1 MLRIRLARTGKKN
14 SPSFRIVVAEHS
26 NPVKSN
32 FVEVVGF
39 YNPTQKPKLL
49 EFNEERVKYW
59 ISVGAQPSD
68 SVASLLKSASISGMD
83 DYIGRRDL
91 KRKKKNGEDEE
102 VTPAAP
108 APAPAAAPVAEETP
122 VEEEAPAEEP
132 KEEPVAEETPV
143 EEATEE
149 TSTEEAPAE
158 EAPAEEPKEEVVAEE
173 ATEEVVAEEAPAE
186 EAPAEEKAD
195 A

>member
-39 YNPTQKPKLL
+39 YNPVQTPKLL
-49 EFNEERVKYW
+49 EFNEERIKYW
-59 ISVGAQPSD
+59 ISVGAKPSD
-68 SVASLLKSASISGMD
+68 TVASLLKNGGMSGMD

-91 KRKKKNGEDEE
+91 ARKKKNGEDEE
-102 VTPAAP
+102 EEVAAAPAPEAAP
-108 APAPAAAPVAEETP
+108 APAA
-122 VEEEAPAEEP
+122 EEAPAEEKVEEP
-132 KEEPVAEETPV
+132 KEEPVAEEKA
-143 EEATEE
+143 EEQKEE
-149 TSTEEAPAE
+149 EPAKEEAPAE
-158 EAPAEEPKEEVVAEE
+158 EAPAEEASEESADSKEQEAE
-173 ATEEVVAEEAPAE
+173 AAAEN
-186 EAPAEEKAD
+186 KAD